1 MEKCWLIRT
10 RNKQILGPVTKQKI
24 IEFIDKGSLAP
35 DDEVTSGN
43 GYWILIKEDNL
54 IEKYVKGDIPQG
66 FNPISE
72 APNIL
77 TVNQEGIKENTG
89 SLNPN
94 TMPKSKEESTPEIK
108 IDFDKEDAVPTDD
121 DLDYPDMGSPS
132 EGPVTPSSDDLEYPD
147 MGIVEDSPVQVTKP
161 SPANQEKPAPIKM
174 NVHIEAQ
181 EACTSEEGK
190 LPASDDL
197 EYPDMGDLVSAPP
210 ADEFDPDATDPNFD
224 LSSADITQDDI
235 VFSEPP
241 QVLEE
246 ETPDLPESIKK
257 KASPRIERKSSSA
270 STVKKKRKVKK
281 KVKPQRND
289 RYLFY
294 ILILLIGLIASG
306 AYYYFTNIINSDV
319 VKFNNPF
326 IPSVHAQ
333 TPYSGEVKKKTFLK
347 LPHL

>member
-35 DDEVTSGN
+35 EDEVTSGN
-43 GYWILIKEDNL
+43 GYWISIKENNL

-77 TVNQEGIKENTG
+77 TLNQTPSKEGTG

-94 TMPKSKEESTPEIK
+94 TMPKSKDEGISSPDIN
-108 IDFDKEDAVPTDD
+108 FDKADALPADD
-121 DLDYPDMGSPS
+121 DLGYPDMSVS
-132 EGPVTPSSDDLEYPD
+132 TEDVATPSSDDLEYPD
-147 MGIVEDSPVQVTKP
+147 MGIVEDSPVKVSKPTSTSEVKP
-161 SPANQEKPAPIKM
+161 SPIKM
-174 NVHIEAQ
+174 SNHIEAQ
-181 EACTSEEGK
+181 EACNNEEGK
-190 LPASDDL
+190 LPDSDDL
-197 EYPDMGDLVSAPP
+197 EYPDMGELSGAPSE
-210 ADEFDPDATDPNFD
+210 EFDPDATDPSFD
-224 LSSADITQDDI
+224 LSSADITQDEI

-246 ETPDLPESIKK
+246 ETPDLPDSIKK
-257 KASPRIERKSSSA
+257 KASPNIAKRSSSA
-270 STVKKKRKVKK
+270 PPVKKKRKVKK
-281 KVKPQRND
+281 KVSPQRND

-294 ILILLIGLIASG
+294 LLVLLIGLIASG

-319 VKFNNPF
+319 VKFSNPL

-347 LPHL
+347 YLHS